1 MEKIAVLI
9 FMRIFWLSDLGSDV
23 EMTADETE
31 MEYKA
36 GFKYRRITGYLF

>member
-9 FMRIFWLSDLGSDV
+9 FMRIFRVSKSDV

-31 MEYKA
+31 VEYNA
-36 GFKYRRITGYLF
+36 GFKYRSYSGE